1 MESDNKFFM
10 STEADPEIQG
20 VLIKNQ
26 TIILEPNRQQELEQK
41 GYGEIEKDKLFLK
54 SFESLYLLYTGVL
67 TIFKGKKNVNFN
79 SFLQICKKQD
89 DTILTKFLVY
99 RDLRTKGYT
108 VKAGFGFGSDFRV
121 YGKGDF
127 GEKGAKF
134 LVFGLNEGKQEK
146 LGKLQKKVEEITKMG
161 KEPIIAVIQRQGEII
176 YYKISRINFHPNTQK
191 MDMQDFQF

>member
-1 MESDNKFFM
+1 MESDDKFFM
-10 STEADPEIQG
+10 STETDPEIQG

-67 TIFKGKKNVNFN
+67 TIFKGKKSVNFN

-108 VKAGFGFGSDFRV
+108 VKDGFGFGPDFRV

-134 LVFGLNEGKQEK
+134 LIFGLNEGKQEK

-191 MDMQDFQF
+191 MDMQDFKF

>member
-1 MESDNKFFM
+1 MQSNNKFFM

-54 SFESLYLLYTGVL
+54 SFESLYLLYTGMLV
-67 TIFKGKKNVNFN
+67 IFKGKKNVNFN

-108 VKAGFGFGSDFRV
+108 VKDGFGFGSDFRV